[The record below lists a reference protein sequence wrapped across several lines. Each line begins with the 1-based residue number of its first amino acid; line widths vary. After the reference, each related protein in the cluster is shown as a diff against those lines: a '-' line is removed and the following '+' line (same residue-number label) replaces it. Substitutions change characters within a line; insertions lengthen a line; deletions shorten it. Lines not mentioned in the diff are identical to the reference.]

1 MINTAMPRND
11 VAVDKLRKQPVDGL
25 VDTALLPLLYGQKR
39 LYGRLFP
46 HWDSAYSGSLWYV
59 IYSYSVFLVGFAL
72 PIRTII
78 WGFNV

>member
-1 MINTAMPRND
+1 MPRND

-25 VDTALLPLLYGQKR
+25 VDTALLPLPYEQKR
-39 LYGRLFP
+39 LYGRLLP
-46 HWDSAYSGSLWYV
+46 HGDSAYSIHPGSLWYV
-59 IYSYSVFLVGFAL
+59 IYSYFVFLVGFAL